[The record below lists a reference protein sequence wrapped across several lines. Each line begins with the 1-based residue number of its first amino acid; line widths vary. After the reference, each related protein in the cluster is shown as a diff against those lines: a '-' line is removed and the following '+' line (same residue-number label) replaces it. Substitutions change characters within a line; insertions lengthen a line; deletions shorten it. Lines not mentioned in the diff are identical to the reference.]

1 MKTMSTAPSFLNR
14 TSPVTAP
21 RRLTGVS
28 FRTGVALLLALPLA
42 ACATKRDVRD
52 LGDEIRAQ
60 NQAQAALI
68 AELRAEQAELE
79 SIVRALTGVQEER
92 HGEVLRRL
100 RQLQDEVQL
109 TQEIAGAS
117 QAGLAAV
124 RDQLSRG
131 TPAPGA
137 GGGGG
142 APFFEE
148 TAGGGG
154 EVEDLYAEALT
165 QHGRSSLAAARIGF
179 REIVDRFPNHEL
191 APDARYYLA
200 DILARDGEMDEALRG
215 FLQVGE
221 IYPQA
226 ARVPEALY
234 RAAIIYRD
242 RGEAEQARAL
252 FTRIVNTWP
261 DSEVADMARAFLGGA
276 RR

>member
-1 MKTMSTAPSFLNR
+1 MSTAPSFLNR
-14 TSPVTAP
+14 NSPVAAP
-21 RRLTGVS
+21 RRLTGVP

-52 LGDEIRAQ
+52 LADEIRVQ

-68 AELRAEQAELE
+68 AELRAEQSELE
-79 SIVRALTGVQEER
+79 SIVLALTGVQQER

-137 GGGGG
+137 GAGGG

-148 TAGGGG
+148 AAGGGG

-261 DSEVADMARAFLGGA
+261 DSEVADMARAFLGGT

>member
-1 MKTMSTAPSFLNR
+1 MPPTSSFRSRTAPV
-14 TSPVTAP
+14 PAP
-21 RRLTGVS
+21 RRPAGGF
-28 FRTGVALLLALPLA
+28 FRAAVALLLAIPLA

-60 NQAQAALI
+60 NQAQAELI

-137 GGGGG
+137 GAGGR

-148 TAGGGG
+148 TPGAAG

-179 REIVDRFPNHEL
+179 QEIVDRFPNHEL

-200 DILARDGEMDEALRG
+200 DILSRDGEMDEALRG

-221 IYPQA
+221 LYPQA

-261 DSEVADMARAFLGGA
+261 DSEVAEMARAFLGGTSL
-276 RR
+276 

>member
-1 MKTMSTAPSFLNR
+1 MSIAPSFLNR
-14 TSPVTAP
+14 TSPVAAP

-52 LGDEIRAQ
+52 LADEIRAQ

-79 SIVRALTGVQEER
+79 SIVLALTGVQEER

-261 DSEVADMARAFLGGA
+261 DSEVADMARAFLGGT

>member
-1 MKTMSTAPSFLNR
+1 MSTSSILRLRARPAPAS
-14 TSPVTAP
+14 
-21 RRLTGVS
+21 RRLAGGS
-28 FRTGVALLLALPLA
+28 FRAGVALLLLVPLA

-68 AELRAEQAELE
+68 AELRAEQAQLQ
-79 SIVRALTGVQEER
+79 SIVRTLTGVQEER
-92 HGEVLRRL
+92 HSEVLRRF
-100 RQLQDEVQL
+100 RQLQDEVEL

-131 TPAPGA
+131 APSAGTGA
-137 GGGGG
+137 GGG
-142 APFFEE
+142 APFFEDA
-148 TAGGGG
+148 TGGAG

-165 QHGRSSLAAARIGF
+165 QHGRASLAAARIGF

-200 DILARDGEMDEALRG
+200 DILAREGQMDEALRG

-221 IYPQA
+221 LYPQA
-226 ARVPEALY
+226 PRVPESLY
-234 RAAIIYRD
+234 RAAIIHRD

-261 DSEVADMARAFLGGA
+261 DSEVAEMARAFLGGT